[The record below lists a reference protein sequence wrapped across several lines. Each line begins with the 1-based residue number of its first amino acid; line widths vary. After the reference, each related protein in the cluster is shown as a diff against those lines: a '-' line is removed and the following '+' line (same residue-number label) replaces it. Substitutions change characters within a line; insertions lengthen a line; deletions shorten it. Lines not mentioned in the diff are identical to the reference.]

1 MFLLDLFMSSFFNTL
16 LVLPLQLKS
25 VKDPE
30 STSSGHSP
38 DLTLTSRPMSEES
51 SLWDDTDTEVR
62 RRQHKV
68 QVSFFFREITL
79 YFWVFW
85 DKKNFV
91 KFLFKVKVGFYKIM
105 FLRCFFLS
113 WNYNIFLSVLRYFLF
128 VKFFFFF
135 EERNCCL
142 WKEWEVYLIFQ
153 ISISWWHFSV

>member
-1 MFLLDLFMSSFFNTL
+1 MSSFFNTL

-79 YFWVFW
+79 YF
-85 DKKNFV
+85 
-91 KFLFKVKVGFYKIM
+91 
-105 FLRCFFLS
+105 
-113 WNYNIFLSVLRYFLF
+113 
-128 VKFFFFF
+128 
-135 EERNCCL
+135 
-142 WKEWEVYLIFQ
+142 
-153 ISISWWHFSV
+153 